1 MNMNVPFSWLLAA
14 LAALMLAG
22 CASSPETGVSSRYAL
37 AQDRAP
43 AGNFDVSSLSDA
55 QPRYEE
61 PRQAGNKSP
70 YTVWGKTYRVL
81 ASNDGYVARGTA
93 SWYGEK
99 FHGHKTSNGEIFDMY
114 QMVRGAQVA
123 ADSQLRAGNQ
133 SGERTLRDRSGERPG
148 TVSQ

>member
-81 ASNDGYVARGTA
+81 ASNGKPGGFSAPG
-93 SWYGEK
+93 
-99 FHGHKTSNGEIFDMY
+99 
-114 QMVRGAQVA
+114 
-123 ADSQLRAGNQ
+123 
-133 SGERTLRDRSGERPG
+133 G
-148 TVSQ
+148 TVTKVKMLAMEGVNVGTPAGQMSFGF